1 MVLSG
6 ARLACALSTE
16 PARSQSWLDVE
27 AALAGRRPSWAF
39 IPEAVGHDIDRK
51 AHVKYLDRG
60 DRGLTD
66 GGGRT
71 WHGAANLR
79 RVHGWFRE
87 VWFGA
92 DDMAKALRARVMP
105 LFAEDPL
112 RIADFIR
119 AGPNAPRDEATRG
132 VLRRRLG

>member
-1 MVLSG
+1 V
-6 ARLACALSTE
+6 RALSTE
-16 PARSQSWLDVE
+16 PARFQSWLDVE

-39 IPEAVGHDIDRK
+39 IPEAAGHDIDRK

-71 WHGAANLR
+71 WHGHDRYSANLR

-92 DDMAKALRARVMP
+92 DDMAQALRARVMP
-105 LFAEDPL
+105 LF
-112 RIADFIR
+112 
-119 AGPNAPRDEATRG
+119 GPDAPRDEAARG

>member
-1 MVLSG
+1 MPVVFTEA
-6 ARLACALSTE
+6 ARFQPS
-16 PARSQSWLDVE
+16 LDAE
-27 AALAGRRPSWAF
+27 AALAGRKAELGL
-39 IPEAVGHDIDRK
+39 IPEAAGHDIDRK
-51 AHVKYLDRG
+51 ARVKYLDRG

-71 WHGAANLR
+71 WHGHDRYAANLH

-92 DDMAKALRARVMP
+92 DDMAQALRARVIP

-112 RIADFIR
+112 RIPDFIG
-119 AGPNAPRDEATRG
+119 AGPDAPRDEAARG

>member
-1 MVLSG
+1 V
-6 ARLACALSTE
+6 RALSTE
-16 PARSQSWLDVE
+16 PARFQSWLDVE

-39 IPEAVGHDIDRK
+39 IPEAAGHDIDRK

-71 WHGAANLR
+71 WHGHDRYAANLR
-79 RVHGWFRE
+79 RVHGWFR

-92 DDMAKALRARVMP
+92 DDMAQALGARVMP

-112 RIADFIR
+112 RIPDFI
-119 AGPNAPRDEATRG
+119 GPGPDAPRDEAARG

>member
-1 MVLSG
+1 MTAQRAIG
-6 ARLACALSTE
+6 AKSID
-16 PARSQSWLDVE
+16 PPVDGSDW
-27 AALAGRRPSWAF
+27 PS
-39 IPEAVGHDIDRK
+39 
-51 AHVKYLDRG
+51 
-60 DRGLTD
+60 D

-71 WHGAANLR
+71 WHGHDRYAANLR

-92 DDMAKALRARVMP
+92 DDMAQALRARVMP

-112 RIADFIR
+112 RIPDFIG
-119 AGPNAPRDEATRG
+119 AGPDAPRDEAARG